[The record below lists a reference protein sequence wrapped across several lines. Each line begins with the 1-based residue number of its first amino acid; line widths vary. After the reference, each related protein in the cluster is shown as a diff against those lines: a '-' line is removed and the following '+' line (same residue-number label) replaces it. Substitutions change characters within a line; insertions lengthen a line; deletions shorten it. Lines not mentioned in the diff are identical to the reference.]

1 MSSERI
7 VATYLIETPH
17 PVEHAAEVVAGE
29 QSSGT
34 FVELPGETD
43 TLLQR
48 HGARIERIE
57 ELETVNAPSLPGT
70 RYAPAPGEKVRYRRA
85 EVEISIPL
93 ENVGG
98 SLPALIAT
106 VAGNIYE
113 VAEVSALRLLDLE
126 LPRAFG
132 EAYLGP
138 RFGIEGT
145 KELSGV
151 PADRPVIGTIIKP
164 SVGLTPEQTAEL
176 ARDLAEVGIDFIKD
190 V

>member
-43 TLLQR
+43 TLQQR

-57 ELETVNAPSLPGT
+57 ELETVNAPSLPGA
-70 RYAPAPGEKVRYRRA
+70 RYAPAPAEKVRYRRA

-93 ENVGG
+93 ENVGS
-98 SLPALIAT
+98 SLPALDRKSTRLNSSHA
-106 VAGNIYE
+106 NISYA
-113 VAEVSALRLLDLE
+113 VFCLKKKIDNISAF
-126 LPRAFG
+126 A
-132 EAYLGP
+132 
-138 RFGIEGT
+138 
-145 KELSGV
+145 
-151 PADRPVIGTIIKP
+151 
-164 SVGLTPEQTAEL
+164 
-176 ARDLAEVGIDFIKD
+176 
-190 V
+190 

>member
-43 TLLQR
+43 TLQQR

-70 RYAPAPGEKVRYRRA
+70 RYAPAPG
-85 EVEISIPL
+85 
-93 ENVGG
+93 
-98 SLPALIAT
+98 
-106 VAGNIYE
+106 
-113 VAEVSALRLLDLE
+113 
-126 LPRAFG
+126 
-132 EAYLGP
+132 
-138 RFGIEGT
+138 
-145 KELSGV
+145 
-151 PADRPVIGTIIKP
+151 
-164 SVGLTPEQTAEL
+164 
-176 ARDLAEVGIDFIKD
+176 
-190 V
+190 